1 MTWIDQTG
9 YSRAERGNVPPRV
22 WAIEGRDPL
31 RLRVHRL
38 HGIEGSWF
46 ASSELFTDRQLEAEN
61 ADDAK
66 AEALGILLFSLRS
79 ALAVYTAAANAGV
92 ATDGKEQA

>member
-1 MTWIDQTG
+1 MTGIDQTS
-9 YSRAERGNVPPRV
+9 YSRNERGNAPPRV
-22 WAIEGRDPL
+22 WAIEGRNPL

-38 HGIEGSWF
+38 RGIEGSWF

-79 ALAVYTAAANAGV
+79 VLAVYTAAANAGV
-92 ATDGKEQA
+92 KGGADV